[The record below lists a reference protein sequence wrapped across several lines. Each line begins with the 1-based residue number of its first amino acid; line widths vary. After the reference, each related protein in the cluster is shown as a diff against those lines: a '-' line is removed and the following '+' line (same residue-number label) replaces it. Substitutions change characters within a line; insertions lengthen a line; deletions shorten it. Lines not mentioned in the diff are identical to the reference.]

1 MPSCTLVVG
10 RSFPDGNELFAADR
24 LPLARR
30 PLDSI
35 VWVREWGRGLQYHF
49 HKNGFA
55 KDIFRIF
62 WFLLGIMKTIPLQ
75 LGHHLSDEN
84 GEAGQE

>member
-35 VWVREWGRGLQYHF
+35 VWVRGVGEGIAVPLPQEWIR
-49 HKNGFA
+49 
-55 KDIFRIF
+55 
-62 WFLLGIMKTIPLQ
+62 
-75 LGHHLSDEN
+75 
-84 GEAGQE
+84 